1 MPAKDTYHNAV
12 KSALEKDGWTITDDP
27 LTLRW
32 GGKDLFVDLGA
43 EKILAAQK
51 NDLKIAVEVKSF
63 LGPSQINEL
72 EKGLGQYILYLDI
85 LARIEP
91 DRNLYLAIREE
102 TFSELFAEPIGQ
114 LLIENDR
121 LRLLVVD
128 PEKEVIVQWIP

>member
-1 MPAKDTYHNAV
+1 MCYC
-12 KSALEKDGWTITDDP
+12 LEKDGWTITDDP

-32 GGKDLFVDLGA
+32 GGKNLFVDLGA

-121 LRLLVVD
+121 LCLLVVD

>member
-121 LRLLVVD
+121 APLACR
-128 PEKEVIVQWIP
+128 